1 MTQWVKVGDMTLIA
15 WVGSTIREF
24 STVTQVLPNRASKTD
39 VIDNQVWSDFLKK
52 KLKLLFHQ
60 VTFRL
65 SRLFVFFEWTVQ
77 SATDI

>member
-1 MTQWVKVGDMTLIA
+1 MTQWVKVGDIHTY

-24 STVTQVLPNRASKTD
+24 SITQVLPNRASKTD
-39 VIDNQVWSDFLKK
+39 VIDNQVWSDFLKN

-65 SRLFVFFEWTVQ
+65 SRLFVFFEWTVK
-77 SATDI
+77 SATDMM